1 MWHELIGHAKF
12 FATLAEVDTE
22 IARQVQAARCPL
34 CRGRLDRSDYPR
46 KPRGDLGAA
55 EEFYT
60 RRISLCCDVCRKRVT
75 PPSTR
80 FLGRRVYVAAYVIL
94 ASAFEAIASMVVRA
108 RTRRRWIAWWQT
120 TFVMSAFWNAA
131 SSALMPPVSAASLP
145 GTLLAR
151 FRGEPDAQL
160 AAMLRW
166 ISPVTAAPSSWRSM
180 AM

>member
-12 FATLAEVDTE
+12 FATLAEVDAD
-22 IARQVQAARCPL
+22 IARHVQAERCPL

-55 EEFYT
+55 EELYA

-94 ASAFEAIASMVVRA
+94 ASAFEAIASMIVSA
-108 RTRRRWIAWWQT
+108 RTRRRWVAWWQT
-120 TFVMSAFWNAA
+120 AFVMTAFWNAT
-131 SSALMPPVSAASLP
+131 SSALMPPLSSASLP
-145 GTLLAR
+145 GALLAR
-151 FRGEPDAQL
+151 FHGEPDAQL
-160 AAMLRW
+160 TAMLRW
-166 ISPVTAAPSSWRSM
+166 ISPVTTATSPGRSM

>member
-1 MWHELIGHAKF
+1 MWHELIGHTKF
-12 FATLAEVDTE
+12 FATLVDVDTE
-22 IARQVQAARCPL
+22 IARQVQAARCPV
-34 CRGRLDRSDYPR
+34 CGGRLDRGDFPR
-46 KPRGDLGAA
+46 KPRGDLGDA
-55 EEFYT
+55 EDLYA

-94 ASAFEAIASMVVRA
+94 ASAFEAIASMVVSA

-120 TFVMSAFWNAA
+120 AFVMSAFWNSA
-131 SSALMPPVSAASLP
+131 SSSLMPPLSSASLP
-145 GTLLAR
+145 ASLLSR
-151 FRGEPDAQL
+151 FRGEPEAQL

-166 ISPVTAAPSSWRSM
+166 ISPVTTATSPRRSM